1 MLPSIHLFN
10 NYDGKNCSVLNIKE
24 EKLWMKRETQ
34 LGLTYPSS
42 LIVSGSFNAGIVHLY
57 SFTDYLDTASSMS
70 GIVMR
75 IEEVWFLKLMF

>member
-1 MLPSIHLFN
+1 
-10 NYDGKNCSVLNIKE
+10 
-24 EKLWMKRETQ
+24 MKRETQ

-70 GIVMR
+70 VIVMWR
-75 IEEVWFLKLMF
+75 FGF